1 MKTALEL
8 HEKWKLLWMKVDDYE
23 SMLKVVCH
31 YLSGDWLPHNWA
43 QHLLLEVRK
52 MFNYNENLQSQ
63 WRRSIT
69 MSRLLVSDANSGLWC
84 GSHRTTS
91 WIHSASSSSCSGE
104 RWVPY
109 YIILLPE
116 FPFGPG
122 CSSGNFWTAGQSRVW
137 QAWPAELGCDHHCRH
152 WALDLHQVWVRGK
165 SSTFWLFYLLSDGR
179 RSRSPYQGTLLYGGC
194 LVPPSCWSTLSSSS
208 TCSSP
213 TMCRSL
219 RRSTS
224 GLGHPWVAQ
233 QVQATNS
240 ITYNDSFAY
249 FRNPSEAQRSSWR
262 GSSRFWG
269 RWWGGRSSRA
279 SGQRSRR
286 AGGQRGEEGQVKFK
300 FWENGTII
308 LFLGQVSQRFPDKS
322 ASTILKQNLCFIL
335 VEGRWKH
342 F

>member
-43 QHLLLEVRK
+43 QHLLLEVRNSYKRCSITTK

-165 SSTFWLFYLLSDGR
+165 SQTFWL
-179 RSRSPYQGTLLYGGC
+179 
-194 LVPPSCWSTLSSSS
+194 
-208 TCSSP
+208 
-213 TMCRSL
+213 
-219 RRSTS
+219 
-224 GLGHPWVAQ
+224 
-233 QVQATNS
+233 
-240 ITYNDSFAY
+240 
-249 FRNPSEAQRSSWR
+249 
-262 GSSRFWG
+262 
-269 RWWGGRSSRA
+269 
-279 SGQRSRR
+279 
-286 AGGQRGEEGQVKFK
+286 
-300 FWENGTII
+300 
-308 LFLGQVSQRFPDKS
+308 LFLYQMGDDHEALTKAHCSMVGAWCRPPAGLHCRQ
-322 ASTILKQNLCFIL
+322 ILPAQTQPCAAAW
-335 VEGRWKH
+335 EGAHQGWVTPG
-342 F
+342 